1 MEKIYKLGTVSYE
14 HNGYLHKG
22 VINHDAVKIVT
33 FFDPKL
39 GTKTFD
45 NVINWINSINNIYID
60 SNTTNYLE
68 NLDNFKILNQEI
80 DKLYNIN
87 SD

>member
-33 FFDPKL
+33 FFDPQI

-45 NVINWINSINNIYID
+45 NVINWINTINNINVDSKSINYI
-60 SNTTNYLE
+60 E
-68 NLDNFKILNQEI
+68 NLDNFTILNEEI

-87 SD
+87 F